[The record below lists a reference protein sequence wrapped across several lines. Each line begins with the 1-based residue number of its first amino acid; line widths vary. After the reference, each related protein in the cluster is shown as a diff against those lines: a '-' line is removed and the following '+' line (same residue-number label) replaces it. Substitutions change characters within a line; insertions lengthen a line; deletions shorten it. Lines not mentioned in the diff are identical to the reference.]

1 MPAMSPEQIHR
12 AFEDAFNAG
21 DIDGL
26 LTLYEPD
33 AVIIPQPGQVAR
45 GTQQVREAL
54 EFFLGLKGRI
64 TLDTKAVV
72 EVGELAYLCNRW
84 SLTGSGPDG
93 NPLNLGAVTAEI
105 ARRQADG
112 SWRYVIDNPWG
123 DQIAG

>member
-1 MPAMSPEQIHR
+1 MTPEQIHR
-12 AFEDAFNAG
+12 EFEDAFNAG
-21 DIDGL
+21 DIERL
-26 LTLYEPD
+26 LELYEPD
-33 AVIIPQPGQVAR
+33 GVLIPQPGQIAR

-54 EFFLGLKGRI
+54 ENFLALKGRI
-64 TLDTKAVV
+64 TLDTKVAV

-93 NPLNLGAVTAEI
+93 NPINLGAVTAEI
-105 ARRQADG
+105 ARRQPDG